1 MDANHV
7 LEAFVGAV
15 IAILV
20 GVELA
25 APVFNSVVGVTGN
38 TTYKSN
44 ANLTGALALLNI
56 LPLIFG
62 VIILVG
68 AISFVV
74 LHQSKNA

>member
-25 APVFNSVVGVTGN
+25 APVFTAVTGVTGN

-62 VIILVG
+62 VIILVAAVG
-68 AISFVV
+68 FIMW
-74 LHQSKNA
+74 KRGE

>member
-1 MDANHV
+1 MEAMHV
-7 LEAFVGAV
+7 LEAFIGAL
-15 IAILV
+15 IAIIV

-25 APVFNSVVGVTGN
+25 GPVFSSVVGVTGN

-44 ANLTGALALLNI
+44 SNLSGALALLNI

-68 AISFVV
+68 AVGFIMWR
-74 LHQSKNA
+74 K